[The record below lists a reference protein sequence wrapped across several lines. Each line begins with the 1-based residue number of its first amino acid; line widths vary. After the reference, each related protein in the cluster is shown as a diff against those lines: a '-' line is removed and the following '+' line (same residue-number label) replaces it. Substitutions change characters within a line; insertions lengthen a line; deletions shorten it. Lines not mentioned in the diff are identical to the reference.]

1 MPALIK
7 QRIFFAIAVPAL
19 IFLVCTFITFSAAFQ
34 QHPNE
39 LTLAIL
45 IDMLFLAPLL
55 YYILIYKT
63 AIAKATVLRVFV
75 IGAFLATVI
84 LSGNNSPAVAIIKTF
99 ILPIA
104 EILLISYVV
113 YSLYSLK
120 KQFNKVNSEASDFLT
135 QSRAV
140 LTTLMGSVRIAN
152 IMAAEMAV
160 FYYVFSRKVST
171 VDYTTS
177 FTCYKENGIRLIL
190 HTFLALFFIEAAGMH
205 FLLQLWSETAAWI
218 LTGLS
223 LYSCL
228 QLYAHSS
235 SLKKRPIIITGN
247 ELHLR
252 NGILGGETTL
262 QLLNIDKI
270 VLTSKNLSEPDVIKL
285 ALLKDLE
292 KHNVAVYLKEPVTVI
307 KAFGLKKTG
316 KVLLVSIDKPQDFVV
331 ALNRKTE
338 D

>member
-1 MPALIK
+1 MPAIIK
-7 QRIFFAIAVPAL
+7 QRILFAIAVPAL
-19 IFLVCTFITFSAAFQ
+19 IFLVCTFITFSATFQ
-34 QHPNE
+34 QRPDE
-39 LTLAIL
+39 LIPAIL
-45 IDMLFLAPLL
+45 IDMLLLAPLL

-63 AIAKATVLRVFV
+63 ATAKASVLRVFF

-99 ILPIA
+99 ILPVA
-104 EILLISYVV
+104 EILLFSSVV

-120 KQFNKVNSEASDFLT
+120 KRFDKVSSETSDFLT

-140 LTTLMGSVRIAN
+140 LTTLIGSARIAN

-160 FYYVFSRKVST
+160 FYYLSSRKVCPI
-171 VDYTTS
+171 DYSTS
-177 FTCYKENGIRLIL
+177 FTGYKENGIRLIL
-190 HTFLALFFIEAAGMH
+190 HTFVALILIEAAGVH

-218 LTGLS
+218 LTALS

-228 QLYAHSS
+228 QLYAHSR
-235 SLKKRPIIITGN
+235 SLKRRPIIITGK

-252 NGILGGETTL
+252 NGILGGETRL
-262 QLLNIDKI
+262 QLVNIDKI
-270 VLTSKNLSEPDVIKL
+270 VLTSKNPSDPGVIKL

-316 KVLLVSIDKPQDFVV
+316 KVLLISIDKPQDFVA
-331 ALNRKTE
+331 ALHRKME